1 MPVYVYRCDQCGP
14 YDQRR
19 NAEDSSRLLPCPRC
33 SGDTKRVYTAPAIRS
48 RSGALGGA
56 SAASAAGD
64 RIDRARA
71 GEPIVTGAPVGR
83 RIPSTGSHVH

>member
-19 NAEDSSRLLPCPRC
+19 NAEDSSRPLPCPRC

-48 RSGALGGA
+48 RSTA
-56 SAASAAGD
+56 SAAAAGD